1 MSEQDHL
8 IVEHPTPSVLLLRL
22 NRPHRRNALTAA
34 LVIDLA
40 QRLSEAAASAE
51 IRVVVLTG
59 DEKAFCAGA
68 DIHEVNE
75 RGIAAILDTDRLSA
89 WRSIEAFPK
98 PMIAAVRGVA
108 FGAGDELA
116 MIADLVVAGEGARF
130 AQPEVKIGVL
140 AGDGGTQRLPRLV
153 GRQQA
158 AKMLLTG
165 DPVSGA
171 EAKAIGLVCEVVED
185 DKVEITAIQLA
196 EKIARNAPLS
206 LAATKMLI
214 RQSDETGLADGIRIE
229 RDLLLGLFQSADRVE
244 GMTAFAEKR
253 PPKWQG
259 K

>member
-1 MSEQDHL
+1 MPDQDHL
-8 IVEHPTPSVLLLRL
+8 IVEHPTRPVLLLRL
-22 NRPHRRNALTAA
+22 NRPQRRNALTAA

-40 QRLSEAAASAE
+40 HRFSEAAASPE

-59 DEKAFCAGA
+59 DDRAFSAGA
-68 DIHEVNE
+68 DIHEMNE
-75 RGIAAILDTDRLSA
+75 RGIAAILDAERLSA

-98 PMIAAVRGVA
+98 PTIAAVRGVA
-108 FGAGDELA
+108 FGAGCELA
-116 MIADLVVAGEGARF
+116 MIADLIVAGEGARF
-130 AQPEVKIGVL
+130 AQPEVKIGGL

-165 DPVSGA
+165 EPVGGA
-171 EAKAIGLVCEVVED
+171 EAKAIGLACEVVDD
-185 DKVEITAIQLA
+185 DKVETTAIQLA

-214 RQSDETGLADGIRIE
+214 RRSDETGLADGIRTE

-253 PPKWQG
+253 SPKWQG

>member
-1 MSEQDHL
+1 MSEQGHL
-8 IVEHPTPSVLLLRL
+8 IVEYPAPSVLLLRL

-40 QRLSEAAASAE
+40 QRLGEAAASAE

-68 DIHEVNE
+68 DIREMNE
-75 RGIAAILDTDRLSA
+75 RGIAAMLDTDRLSA
-89 WRSIEAFPK
+89 WRRIEAFPK

-108 FGAGDELA
+108 FGAGCELA
-116 MIADLVVAGEGARF
+116 MIADLIVAGQGARF
-130 AQPEVKIGVL
+130 AQPEVKIGGL

-165 DPVSGA
+165 EPVSGA
-171 EAKAIGLVCEVVED
+171 QAKAIGLVCEVVED
-185 DKVEITAIQLA
+185 DKVESTAIELA
-196 EKIARNAPLS
+196 ETIARNAPLS
-206 LAATKMLI
+206 VAATKMLI
-214 RQSDETGLADGIRIE
+214 RQSDETGLADGLRIE
-229 RDLLLGLFQSADRVE
+229 RDVLLGLFQSADRVE

>member
-1 MSEQDHL
+1 MSAQGHL
-8 IVEHPTPSVLLLRL
+8 IVEYPAPFVLLLRL

-40 QRLSEAAASAE
+40 QRLGEAAASAE

-68 DIHEVNE
+68 DIREMNE
-75 RGIAAILDTDRLSA
+75 RGIAAMLDTDRLSA
-89 WRSIEAFPK
+89 WRCIEAFPK

-108 FGAGDELA
+108 FGAGCELA
-116 MIADLVVAGEGARF
+116 MIADLIVAGQGARF
-130 AQPEVKIGVL
+130 AQPEVKIGGL

-165 DPVSGA
+165 EPVSGA
-171 EAKAIGLVCEVVED
+171 QAKAIGLVCEVVED
-185 DKVEITAIQLA
+185 DKVESTAIELA
-196 EKIARNAPLS
+196 ETIARNAPLS
-206 LAATKMLI
+206 VAATKTLI
-214 RQSDETGLADGIRIE
+214 RQSDETGLADGLRIE